1 MAKTNHTHER
11 KITKD
16 AYVIDVNMGY
26 GHSRPAHCLTDISG
40 GRVISANDYPG
51 IPEKDKKMWSDSRR
65 AYETISRLKPIP
77 VIGDVAFGA
86 MDRIQKI
93 HSFYPRRDLSRPNLQ
108 LLQIYQWLKKGLGE
122 HLIKKL
128 SQDPKPIVT
137 TFFVPAFF
145 AEYNDYP
152 GDIYCIT
159 TDADISRTWAP
170 LHPKKSRIKYIA
182 SNGRVKERLQL
193 YGVKESQIYLTG
205 FPLPKELVGGYP
217 DEKLRQ
223 MLHDRMCNLDPQGIF
238 HNRYRELLKAKF
250 GDEACRVHKIKRPLT
265 LLYMLG
271 GAGAQRQLALDI
283 MKSLKTKIKRHE
295 IRFYLVPG
303 TRNDVAEMFT
313 QEAKAMGLKQEL
325 GKWLVIPT
333 FPSRAAYFKGFN
345 KLLMQTDI
353 IWTKPS
359 EMSFYTALGFPIIMS
374 EPIGSQEKFNRV
386 WLRYLGGGMSMENP
400 KATNEWLFDWI
411 NSGGLARM
419 AWSGYIEAP
428 THGTYRIEDLVLGR
442 PSEIHPLPL
451 IV

>member
-1 MAKTNHTHER
+1 MLRKNHTQKR
-11 KITKD
+11 QITRD

-40 GRVISANDYPG
+40 GQVISANDYPG
-51 IPEKDKKMWSDSRR
+51 IPEHDKKMWRQSREL
-65 AYETISRLKPIP
+65 YEAISRLKPIP
-77 VIGDVAFGA
+77 LLGDLAFGA

-108 LLQIYQWLKKGLGE
+108 LLQIYQWLRKGLGE
-122 HLIKKL
+122 HLIAKL
-128 SQDPKPIVT
+128 SVNPKPIVS

-145 AEYNDYP
+145 AEYHDYP

-159 TDADISRTWAP
+159 TDADVSRTWAP

-182 SNGRVKERLQL
+182 SNGRVKERLKL
-193 YGVKESQIYLTG
+193 YGVKESQIFLTG

-217 DEKLRQ
+217 DDPLRQ
-223 MLHDRMCNLDPQGIF
+223 MLFDRMCNLDPQGIF
-238 HNRYRELLKAKF
+238 HERYAELLQAKF
-250 GDEACRVHKIKRPLT
+250 GSSACQIRKVKRPLT

-271 GAGAQRQLALDI
+271 GAGAQRHLALDI
-283 MKSLKTKIKRHE
+283 MKSLKAKIKRHE
-295 IRFYLVPG
+295 IRLILVPG
-303 TRNDVAEMFT
+303 TRRDVAKIFT
-313 QEAKAMGLKQEL
+313 AEAEKNGLKKEL
-325 GKWLVIPT
+325 GQWLMIPT
-333 FPSRAAYFKGFN
+333 FESRAAYFQGFN
-345 KLLMQTDI
+345 QLLMETDI

-374 EPIGSQEKFNRV
+374 DPIGSQEKFNRV
-386 WLRYLGGGMSMENP
+386 WLQYIGGGMSMDNP
-400 KATNEWLFDWI
+400 KYTNEWLFDWI
-411 NSGGLARM
+411 NSGGLARL

-442 PSEIHPLPL
+442 ESKIHPLPL